1 MLFVCAVSY
10 SPASRGLAC
19 PRSWKRGIC
28 MLLLFPSLS
37 SFFFFFFGVENE
49 RACEISPLPHSPA
62 PFAFLLPDA
71 LITADETA
79 CQ

>member
-1 MLFVCAVSY
+1 MLTVCAISY
-10 SPASRGLAC
+10 SPAN
-19 PRSWKRGIC
+19 RS
-28 MLLLFPSLS
+28 SLPQELEMWNMHAPPLPV
-37 SFFFFFFGVENE
+37 FFFNFFCVENE
-49 RACEISPLPHSPA
+49 RACVISPSSCSPV